1 MGEGYDLAVIDDMA
15 ENEYLKSNLPKA
27 KNKNPHHWIGLKE
40 NGTERYFSWTNGITF
55 EYGKEFNSDPWG
67 EDQPDQVS
75 LTRTGMIQS
84 NAIISSNT
92 MTISYIIIRQYFV
105 A

>member
-1 MGEGYDLAVIDDMA
+1 MAVIDDMA
-15 ENEYLKSNLPKA
+15 ENEYLKNNLPKA
-27 KNKNPHHWIGLKE
+27 KNKNPHYWIGLKE

-67 EDQPDQVS
+67 ENQPDQVS
-75 LTRTGMIQS
+75 LTWTGMIQS
-84 NAIISSNT
+84 NAIIQVSSNT